1 MPVRHNALKRTYTLT
16 LEQGDFAVLEQLAQ
30 RSHRTTASYL
40 RCLIKAHL
48 YTMRLLE
55 PERFT
60 AHVSFADN
68 GK

>member
-1 MPVRHNALKRTYTLT
+1 MRHNVPKRTYTLT
-16 LEQGDFAVLEQLAQ
+16 LEQEDFAVLEQLAQ
-30 RSHRTTASYL
+30 RSHRSTASYL

-55 PERFT
+55 PERF
-60 AHVSFADN
+60 ASPFADD